1 MEHMVPKRLG
11 ALITDLDQRIERQAG
26 TGAGAGDAVDAVGT
40 AAVGTAATGT
50 GTAAA
55 APGLAGLRE
64 QEVAH
69 LAYRSD
75 AVQPGDLFFCIP
87 GIRADGHD
95 FAPDAAARGAVAL
108 AVQHPVPVHLPQIRF
123 DDTRL
128 ALALTARA
136 FYDNPSASLALTAVT
151 GTNGKTTTTCLIDW
165 ICRFSLAR
173 RHAVSTEEASAQT
186 GLIGTVETRVGT
198 SRLPSKFTTPESLDL
213 QQLLAQMRDEGIRHV
228 CMEVSSHAL
237 ALHRVA
243 GVAFAAAA
251 FSNLSQDHLDFHG
264 SMEEYFEAKAALFDS
279 PLVARRAIDIDTGY
293 GRRLAQRCEDAGF
306 TVLTC
311 GCSADARVRA
321 EQVEYG
327 TRSTSLML
335 HTPEGACALSYPLV
349 GGFNVSNVV
358 LAAATA
364 SLLGFSFGEISEAL
378 ACAPQIP
385 GRLERV
391 TAQGMAPD
399 DLQQPPIGV
408 FVDYS
413 HTPDSIAKALDALNA
428 LKAAGSA
435 SVTSSAATPV
445 AATDAVTAARPPQSA
460 TSVAPRTII
469 VFGCGGDRDAT
480 KRPLMGA
487 AALAADY
494 AVVTSD
500 NPRSEDPLA
509 IIADILPGMEG
520 AADRYEVEPDRR
532 AAIARALNEA
542 RPGDFVLIAG
552 KGHEDYQLIGDKVL
566 SFDDRVVAAEELRA
580 LAEAKTAGAKAA
592 EARTAGAKAGAAPC
606 S

>member
-1 MEHMVPKRLG
+1 MIPKRLG
-11 ALITDLDQRIERQAG
+11 DLIADLDKRVTQEP
-26 TGAGAGDAVDAVGT
+26 GASAGDVAAADTAADADVDSAAAVAPTAT
-40 AAVGTAATGT
+40 AAVPAAGTALEL
-50 GTAAA
+50 AA
-55 APGLAGLRE
+55 LRE

-87 GIRADGHD
+87 GSHADGHD

-108 AVQHPVPVHLPQIRF
+108 AVQHPVPVCLPQIHF
-123 DDTRL
+123 DDTRR
-128 ALALTARA
+128 ALALTACA

-173 RHAVSTEEASAQT
+173 RHAVSTEEASAWT

-213 QQLLAQMRDEGIRHV
+213 QQLLAQMRDKGIRNV

-243 GVAFAAAA
+243 GVTFAAAA

-264 SMEEYFEAKAALFDS
+264 SMEGYFEAKAALFDS
-279 PLVARRAIDIDTGY
+279 PLVARRAIDIDTSY
-293 GRRLAQRCEDAGF
+293 GCRLARRCEDASF
-306 TVLTC
+306 KVLTC
-311 GCSADARVRA
+311 GCSADAQVRA

-327 TRSTSLML
+327 TRSTSLTL
-335 HTPEGACALSYPLV
+335 HTPEGTFALSYPLI

-364 SLLGFSFGEISEAL
+364 SLLGFSFAEISEAL

-391 TAQGMAPD
+391 TACGMAAD
-399 DLQQPPIGV
+399 DPQQPPIGV

-413 HTPDSIAKALDALNA
+413 HTPDSIVKALDALNA
-428 LKAAGSA
+428 LKTAGSA
-435 SVTSSAATPV
+435 SAPAPVPTTPAT
-445 AATDAVTAARPPQSA
+445 
-460 TSVAPRTII
+460 PRTII

-480 KRPLMGA
+480 KRPLMGT

-494 AVVTSD
+494 VVVTSD

-520 AADRYEVEPDRR
+520 AAGRYEVEPDRR
-532 AAIARALNEA
+532 AAIARALSEA

-552 KGHEDYQLIGDKVL
+552 KGHEDYQLVGDKVL

-580 LAEAKTAGAKAA
+580 LVEAKAAGAKTG
-592 EARTAGAKAGAAPC
+592 EAKAGAVSC